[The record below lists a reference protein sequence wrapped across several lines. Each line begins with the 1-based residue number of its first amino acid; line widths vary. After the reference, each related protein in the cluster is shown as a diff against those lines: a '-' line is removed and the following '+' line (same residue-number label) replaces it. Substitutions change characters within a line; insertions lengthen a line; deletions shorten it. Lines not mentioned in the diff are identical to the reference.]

1 MKKLSLFL
9 LVFLCGC
16 TGSHTLF
23 HKGTSNYT
31 IVIDADAPASEQ
43 YAATELQYWLR
54 EVSGVELPIGSLT
67 DGVKG
72 RRLIVGYNA
81 LVAEMMP
88 DAEKPADRDDA
99 FTWCSKGGDI
109 LFWGGAKRGTLYA
122 VYSFLEKELGCRWY
136 AKDVS
141 IAPKQTRWRFAS
153 LYNHEAPAIF
163 IRDNCYLDPRTA
175 PAFSA
180 RLRNNFVRLP
190 GKREGETIPGTAEG
204 YLGVHSMGDY
214 VSPKEFYATHPEYFS
229 LIDGQRRSDYAQ
241 LCLSNPDVLR
251 LCTERVRER
260 MRRHPDYL
268 IYSMEQNDNQAFCT
282 CDSCTAIAERYGGQ
296 SGLMVWFVNQ
306 VADAVR
312 DEFPDKFI
320 GTFAYQYTRH
330 APTGI
335 KPHDNVVIRLC
346 SIECCLMHNYD
357 DCEQNRAFL
366 DDLKAWG
373 AIAPHLY
380 IWDYVT
386 NFPLYCLP
394 VANWKTLQ
402 PHIRDFRD
410 NHAIGILEE
419 GDYQTVSCEMRE
431 MRTYLLA
438 KLMWNPDE
446 DVDALIL
453 DFTNG
458 YYGAAAPYI
467 RQYLDLEERILRRP
481 GMHVNCFTNVHAE
494 HYTDEFV
501 REGRHLFAEARAA
514 VNDDPVLLARVEK
527 EELALCFMQLERT
540 PQEGIEN
547 GADVLFRRVVEREGI
562 DKMTEWTAPRA
573 KDYME
578 KYEKMKNEMF
588 TK

>member
-1 MKKLSLFL
+1 
-9 LVFLCGC
+9 
-16 TGSHTLF
+16 
-23 HKGTSNYT
+23 
-31 IVIDADAPASEQ
+31 
-43 YAATELQYWLR
+43 
-54 EVSGVELPIGSLT
+54 
-67 DGVKG
+67 
-72 RRLIVGYNA
+72 
-81 LVAEMMP
+81 
-88 DAEKPADRDDA
+88 
-99 FTWCSKGGDI
+99 
-109 LFWGGAKRGTLYA
+109 
-122 VYSFLEKELGCRWY
+122 
-136 AKDVS
+136 
-141 IAPKQTRWRFAS
+141 
-153 LYNHEAPAIF
+153 
-163 IRDNCYLDPRTA
+163 
-175 PAFSA
+175 
-180 RLRNNFVRLP
+180 
-190 GKREGETIPGTAEG
+190 
-204 YLGVHSMGDY
+204 
-214 VSPKEFYATHPEYFS
+214 
-229 LIDGQRRSDYAQ
+229 
-241 LCLSNPDVLR
+241 
-251 LCTERVRER
+251 
-260 MRRHPDYL
+260 MRQHPDYL
-268 IYSMEQNDNQAFCT
+268 IYSMEQNDNQAYCT
-282 CDSCTAIAERYGGQ
+282 CDSCAAIAERYGGQ

-467 RQYLDLEERILRRP
+467 RQYLDLEEHILRRP

-501 REGRHLFAEARAA
+501 REGRRLFAEARAA
-514 VNDDPVLLARVEK
+514 VSDDPVLLARVEK